1 MEIIYMKRENF
12 TVKRVN
18 DFTCKEG
25 SKQTFFWDG
34 KIPGLGVRVT
44 ASGAKSYIFQAEL
57 HCKTIRITIGSPQ
70 AWPLGKA
77 QEEAARLKVMVDRG
91 IDPRKVNAEQRA
103 AKEAVEAARIALDA
117 RNAVTLVMA
126 WDKYLNERKRFWSE
140 RHYADHVDLMKHGG
154 EKRKRS
160 SELTVPG
167 VLRSLAHVR
176 LIELTPERVQEW
188 ANIEVAKR
196 AGSARLALRLLKA
209 FFSWCNEN
217 SEYRE
222 IVTLNP
228 AQNKKAREILGK
240 PQTFD
245 EVLQREQ
252 LPAWFN
258 GIKQLNNPVMAAYL
272 QTLLITGSR
281 PGAIEILKW
290 DDVDFQWG
298 NMTIR
303 DKIEGLRVIP
313 LTPYIS
319 HLLSRLPKRNEWVFS
334 SKSISGHIIDTRASH
349 EKVCKIAGIEMSI
362 YGFRR
367 SFASFCEWIEMPA
380 GIAAQIQ
387 GHAPSG
393 VREKHYIRRTLDL
406 LRVWHV
412 KIESWILEQAGI
424 EYIPNKDTLRTITS
438 A

>member
-1 MEIIYMKRENF
+1 MKRENF

-44 ASGAKSYIFQAEL
+44 ARGAKSYIFQAEL
-57 HCKTIRITIGSPQ
+57 YGKTIRITIGSPQ
-70 AWPLGKA
+70 AWPLRKA
-77 QEEAARLKVMVDRG
+77 QEEAARLKVIVDQGR
-91 IDPRKVNAEQRA
+91 DPRRVDEEQRA
-103 AKEAVEAARIALDA
+103 AKEAAEATRIAQEA

-126 WDKYLNERKRFWSE
+126 WDKYLTERKLFWSE

-209 FFSWCNEN
+209 FFSWCSEHP
-217 SEYRE
+217 EYRE
-222 IVTLNP
+222 IVVTNP

-240 PQTFD
+240 PETFD

-252 LPAWFN
+252 LPVWFN
-258 GIKQLNNPVMAAYL
+258 AIKQLNNPVMAAYL
-272 QTLLITGSR
+272 QTLLLTGSR

-290 DDVDFQWG
+290 DDIDFQWCRI
-298 NMTIR
+298 TIR
-303 DKIEGLRVIP
+303 DKIEGLRMIP

-319 HLLSRLPKRNEWVFS
+319 HLFSRLPRRNEWVFS
-334 SKSISGHIIDTRASH
+334 SNSKSGHII
-349 EKVCKIAGIEMSI
+349 
-362 YGFRR
+362 
-367 SFASFCEWIEMPA
+367 
-380 GIAAQIQ
+380 
-387 GHAPSG
+387 
-393 VREKHYIRRTLDL
+393 
-406 LRVWHV
+406 
-412 KIESWILEQAGI
+412 
-424 EYIPNKDTLRTITS
+424 
-438 A
+438 

>member
-1 MEIIYMKRENF
+1 MKRENF

-25 SKQTFFWDG
+25 SKQTLFWDG

-44 ASGAKSYIFQAEL
+44 ASGAKSYIFQGEL
-57 HCKTIRITIGSPQ
+57 HGKTIRITIGSPQ
-70 AWPLGKA
+70 VWPLGKA
-77 QEEAARLKVMVDRG
+77 QEEAARLKVMVDQG
-91 IDPRKVNAEQRA
+91 IDPRQVDAKQRA
-103 AKEAVEAARIALDA
+103 AKEAEEATRIAQET
-117 RNAVTLVMA
+117 RNAVTLEMA
-126 WDKYLNERKRFWSE
+126 WDKYLTERKRFWSE
-140 RHYADHVDLMKHGG
+140 RHHADHVDLMKHGG

-167 VLRSLAHVR
+167 VLRSLAHIR

-188 ANIEVAKR
+188 ANIEAAKR

-209 FFSWCNEN
+209 FFSWCSEN

-222 IVTLNP
+222 VITINP
-228 AQNKKAREILGK
+228 AQSRKAREILGK
-240 PQTFD
+240 PETFD

-252 LPAWFN
+252 LPVWFN

-272 QTLLITGSR
+272 QTLLLTGSR
-281 PGAIEILKW
+281 PGAIELLKW
-290 DDVDFQWG
+290 DDTDFQW
-298 NMTIR
+298 NSMTIR
-303 DKIEGLRVIP
+303 DKKEGLRVIP

-319 HLLSRLPKRNEWVFS
+319 HLLSKLPRRNEWVFS
-334 SKSISGHIIDTRASH
+334 SKSKSGHIIDTRASH
-349 EKVCKIAGIEMSI
+349 EKVCSITGIKMSI

-367 SFASFCEWIEMPA
+367 TFASFSEWIEMPA

-393 VREKHYIRRTLDL
+393 VREKHYIRRPLDL
-406 LRVWHV
+406 LRVWHT
-412 KIESWILEQAGI
+412 KIEAWILEQAGI
-424 EYIPNKDTLRTITS
+424 EFVPLTPGLKVVITN
-438 A
+438 